1 MHLQK
6 ISCTI
11 ATASL
16 VVLATLAT
24 HTLPA
29 ESAHNV
35 PPSVRLAGDRGAI
48 DTAQTL
54 TITVHLKMQD
64 EAAFQ
69 KAVDA
74 LYDPASPTFHK
85 WMTDE
90 EIKKYAPSQDKVE
103 AVRTELESHGLT
115 VLSVDK
121 NGLSIRARG
130 ATGQVE
136 AAFGTQLHQFESNG
150 RVFRAN
156 IQDAKLTGAA
166 GDYVKT
172 VSGLESHTVT
182 PLAKRATNVKTKQP
196 IAGVPLSKVKTSGGL
211 SAFITDQALSPPET
225 FVLETP
231 GAQLPVAVYNGNV
244 YDANL
249 NLEIAFTP
257 QQLEHIYGLHNAYAA
272 GLDGTGQ
279 TIVLL
284 EAYGYPTMEADANAL
299 FSATGLPLLNS
310 SNFSVIYPE
319 GPVNPNLGIIT
330 GWNVEIALDIQ
341 SAHSIAPKAKI
352 VVVAAAGQDGEDF
365 QDAML
370 YIVNHT
376 IGHVVSDS
384 WEEDLDLIAGPLEE
398 DSYDTILTQ
407 AAAKGVS
414 FQFSTGDSGDNGLGT
429 PVGAAGVPA
438 NSPHATAVGGTSV
451 LANGGTFTTL
461 GWGDDFV
468 GLNAN
473 GPLDPPQTGGT
484 LGGFFPL
491 GFYGGAGGGESVF
504 FAKPSWQKALPGTG
518 RQTPDVS
525 ALADPQT
532 GFPIVVTEDG
542 NQFLFVY
549 GGTSLASPIFTA
561 IWAIADQ
568 NAGHPLGQA
577 APAIAALKPGQIA
590 DVLAVT
596 SPGNVYGSIVDASGA
611 TSYTSAAIFDGLV
624 EGATAYTTAVWNLG
638 GGYDVALSFGLDT
651 SLTVTK
657 GWDNVTGYGTPN
669 GLTFLNAV
677 AGK

>member
-6 ISCTI
+6 FSCRI

-16 VVLATLAT
+16 VALAALAT
-24 HTLPA
+24 HSLAA
-29 ESAHNV
+29 EAAHNV
-35 PPSVRLAGDRGAI
+35 APSVRLASDRGAI
-48 DTAQTL
+48 DTAQPL
-54 TITVHLKMQD
+54 TITVHLKMQN

-90 EIKKYAPSQDKVE
+90 QIKTYAPSQDKVE
-103 AVRTELESHGLT
+103 AVQKELESHGLT
-115 VLSVDK
+115 ILSVDK

-130 ATGQVE
+130 AAGQVE
-136 AAFGTQLHQFESNG
+136 AAFGTQLHEFESNG

-156 IQDAKLTGAA
+156 VQDAKLAGAA
-166 GDYVKT
+166 GEYVKT

-182 PLAKRATNVKTKQP
+182 PNAKRAINIKTKQP
-196 IAGVPLSKVKTSGGL
+196 LAGIPLSKVKASGGL
-211 SAFITDQALSPPET
+211 SQFIVGEALSAPESFLFT
-225 FVLETP
+225 TP
-231 GAQLPVAVYNGNV
+231 GAQLPVATYYGNV
-244 YDANL
+244 YGINP

-257 QQLEHIYGLHNAYAA
+257 QQLQTIYSLPKAYAA

-284 EAYGYPTMEADANAL
+284 EGYGYPTMEADANAL
-299 FSATGLPLLNS
+299 FSVTGLPLLSS
-310 SNFSVIYPE
+310 SNFSVIYPQ
-319 GPVNPNLGIIT
+319 GQPVDPNAGIDT

-352 VVVAAAGQDGEDF
+352 VVVAAAGQDNESF

-370 YIVNHT
+370 YIVNNK
-376 IGHVVSDS
+376 IGYAVSDS
-384 WEEDLDLIAGPLEE
+384 WEEDTDLFAGPLEDE
-398 DSYDTILTQ
+398 SYDTILAQ

-429 PVGAAGVPA
+429 PVGAAGVPS
-438 NSPHATAVGGTSV
+438 NSPHATAVGGTTV
-451 LANGGTFTTL
+451 LANGVSFKTL
-461 GWGDDFV
+461 GWGDNFV
-468 GLNAN
+468 GLNAD
-473 GPLDPPQTGGT
+473 GPLDPPQNGGT
-484 LGGFFPL
+484 LDGFPL
-491 GFYGGAGGGESVF
+491 GFFGGAGGGESVF

-532 GFPIVVTEDG
+532 GFPIIVTEGG

-577 APAIAALKPGQIA
+577 APTIAQLPVGKIA
-590 DVLAVT
+590 DVQAVT
-596 SPGNVYGSIVDASGA
+596 SPGNIYGSIVDASGS
-611 TSYTSAAIFDGLV
+611 TSYTSDDIFGYLV
-624 EGATAYTTAVWNLG
+624 EQTTAYTDAIWPLEQG
-638 GGYDVALSFGLDT
+638 LDVAASFGMDT
-651 SLTVTK
+651 SLTVNP
-657 GWDNVTGYGTPN
+657 GWDNVTGYGTPA